1 MPEQKDK
8 QQLMSLFG
16 TLMQAKD
23 VPEQGENA
31 QSSYY
36 DARKEYERER
46 LKTAI
51 LAPVIGGIFSDLISA
66 PFREPLENFKNTE

>member
-31 QSSYY
+31 QSSYN
-36 DARKEYERER
+36 DARKE
-46 LKTAI
+46 
-51 LAPVIGGIFSDLISA
+51 
-66 PFREPLENFKNTE
+66 